1 MASMIDTLA
10 ILLILMNFR
19 LLGSSRLWSC
29 IQTVAIQAV
38 LLGLLPLLTNPDL
51 TTRVA
56 LVLAGMTFV
65 KAVVLPWLVRRSAR
79 EAQVKRELEPL
90 VGFTLSL
97 LVGVGLLA
105 VGVAASNRMALP
117 SQSASPL
124 LVAVAVF
131 TILTGLFLIVARK
144 KAITQVLGY
153 LVMENGIY
161 SFGMAYAVHEPFLV
175 EMGILLDV
183 WAAVFVMG
191 IAINHIHSAYDHI
204 DTDRLSALKE

>member
-1 MASMIDTLA
+1 MTDALS
-10 ILLILMNFR
+10 ILLILTNFR

-29 IQTVAIQAV
+29 IQTVAYQAV
-38 LLGLLPLLTNPDL
+38 LLGILPLLTNPSI
-51 TTRVA
+51 TVRVG

-65 KAVVLPWLVRRSAR
+65 KAVILPALVRRSAR
-79 EAQVKRELEPL
+79 QAQVRREIEPM

-97 LVGVGLLA
+97 LAGVGLLA
-105 VGVAASNRMALP
+105 VGLAASTRMPLP
-117 SQSASPL
+117 SRSASPL

-183 WAAVFVMG
+183 WALVFVMG
-191 IAINHIHSAYDHI
+191 IAIHHIHSAFEHI
-204 DTDRLSALKE
+204 DTDRLSTLRE

>member
-1 MASMIDTLA
+1 MTDTLA
-10 ILLILMNFR
+10 ILLILTNFR

-38 LLGLLPLLTNPDL
+38 LLGLLPLLTNPGV
-51 TTRVA
+51 TVRTA
-56 LVLAGMTFV
+56 LVLAGMTFI

-79 EAQVKRELEPL
+79 EVQVKREIEPM
-90 VGFTLSL
+90 VGFTVSL

-105 VGVAASNRMALP
+105 VGVAASRRMALP
-117 SQSASPL
+117 SQLSSPF

-191 IAINHIHSAYDHI
+191 IAIHHIHSAYDHI